1 MTNYELLLGGVF
13 VKVNIRNIVNKFKMP
28 ISIMQTIYETITNS
42 LEANAE
48 NIKIILSNNETTD
61 GQKLI
66 LILQLLMLAMGLMM
80 II

>member
-1 MTNYELLLGGVF
+1 MTSYELLLGGVF